1 MVATTPFERAA
12 AALAAYDRNARDAMS
27 WAHPSWLAAALEVD
41 SSAILTLR
49 PTLLNC
55 QRERMEAAS
64 CVLLRA
70 AGVEPPGIARFIA
83 PGITMLDALPIEHG
97 LRMLRVR
104 ALLFRGAQVRRLID
118 KASRRRLV
126 EWTGVPL
133 DAITHA
139 ATGAPDVAAPTSS
152 DAMKPLDEID
162 AQTLAEEG
170 YSLIVRDEADAG
182 RAGQP
187 CTLLRLA
194 LPFGI
199 NLPGWF
205 RTRVG
210 GLDQDGTLKL
220 LAHLPAWLPEWKW
233 LFG

>member
-1 MVATTPFERAA
+1 MVVTTPFERAA

-27 WAHPSWLAAALEVD
+27 WVHPSWLAEALGAD
-41 SSAILTLR
+41 ATAIVALR
-49 PTLLNC
+49 TALLSC
-55 QRERMEAAS
+55 QRERMDAAS
-64 CVLLRA
+64 CALLHA

-118 KASRRRLV
+118 KVSRRRLV

-133 DAITHA
+133 DAITDA
-139 ATGAPDVAAPTSS
+139 ATGAPDVAALALS

-162 AQTLAEEG
+162 AQKLAEEG
-170 YSLIVRDEADAG
+170 YLLIVRDEADAD
-182 RAGQP
+182 RAGTP

-194 LPFGI
+194 LPFSV

-205 RTRVG
+205 RTRAG

-220 LAHLPAWLPEWKW
+220 LAHLPVWLPEWKW